1 VRERDAAFEL
11 ALAHELGLPQT
22 VAAVLRNRGIA
33 NVSEA
38 QAFLNPSLG
47 GLHDPFLLPDMLPA
61 VERVELAI
69 ERKEQ
74 VLIHGDYDADGV
86 TSTALLVRALSKL
99 GLDVHYFIPHRFH
112 DHYGVSQRAVAMATQ
127 KKLGLLI
134 SVDCGVSD
142 HEMIAAAR
150 AGGTDVIIIDHH
162 QPMMAAGSAGPVAHV
177 RPSAVS
183 ATPPDSGVGRNDL
196 PEGAL
201 VIDPKRADASYPFRE
216 LSAVGLAYKFI
227 VALSSRRDVPEDFVA
242 RAFLDLVA
250 VGTIADVAPLIDE
263 NRALC
268 AAGLKLLPQTRK
280 AGLRALMNICQVNG
294 NLSAMDVAFRIAP
307 RLNAVGRMG
316 DATEALELLLAD
328 DEEEAL
334 RLALKLEGLNR
345 QRQAEQE
352 RIYQQARR
360 QAEELL
366 ADRDYPVLVLS
377 NPQWHLGIVGIVASK
392 ILEDYN
398 RPAVIISEE
407 DDMCRGSGRSIVGF
421 DMAQAFAACSDLVV
435 RGGGHALAG
444 GLTLTKERIAD
455 VRERLCALAAET
467 LKPTDLLPSLDL
479 DCEVQPEEIAP
490 ELVQALA
497 KLEPYGESNP
507 APVFLTRGLEVVNV
521 RQVGK
526 EGNHLKLTVAYG
538 RRAFDAIGFG
548 MGASTSW
555 IEVGAEVDLAYTPEF
570 NEFNGNV
577 GMQLRLSGV
586 RQAEG

>member
-1 VRERDAAFEL
+1 MRERDAAFEL

-22 VAAVLRNRGIA
+22 VATVLRNRGIA
-33 NVSEA
+33 TVSEA
-38 QAFLNPSLG
+38 QEFLNPSMS
-47 GLHDPFLLPDMLPA
+47 GLHDPFLLPDMLAA
-61 VERVELAI
+61 VQRVELAMQ
-69 ERKEQ
+69 RGEQ

-112 DHYGVSQRAVAMATQ
+112 DHYGVAQRAVSMATK

-142 HEMIAAAR
+142 HEMIAQVR

-162 QPMMAAGSAGPVAHV
+162 QPMMAGDGKLETCP
-177 RPSAVS
+177 
-183 ATPPDSGVGRNDL
+183 TRNDL

-201 VIDPKRADASYPFRE
+201 VIDPKRADGEYPFRE

-227 VALSSRRDVPEDFVA
+227 VALSSRRDVPEEFVA

-250 VGTIADVAPLIDE
+250 VGTIADVAPLVDE
-263 NRALC
+263 NRTLC
-268 AAGLKLLPQTRK
+268 AAGLKLLSQTRK
-280 AGLRALMNICQVNG
+280 AGLRALMDICQVNG
-294 NLSAMDVAFRIAP
+294 NLSAMDIAFRIAP

-316 DATEALELLLAD
+316 DATEALELLLSD
-328 DEEEAL
+328 DPEEAL

-407 DDMCRGSGRSIVGF
+407 DDLCRGSGRSIAGF

-455 VRERLCALAAET
+455 VRERLCVLAAET
-467 LKPTDLLPSLDL
+467 LKPTDLLPCLDL
-479 DCEVQPEEIAP
+479 DCEVQPEEIMP
-490 ELVQALA
+490 ELVEALA

-507 APVFLTRGLEVVNV
+507 APVFLTRALEVLNV

-526 EGNHLKLTVAYG
+526 DGNHLKLTVGHG

-548 MGASTSW
+548 MGQSTSW

-570 NEFNGNV
+570 NEYNGNV

>member
-1 VRERDAAFEL
+1 MRERDAAFEL

-22 VAAVLRNRGIA
+22 VATVLRNRGIA
-33 NVSEA
+33 TVSEA
-38 QAFLNPSLG
+38 QAFLNPSMT
-47 GLHDPFLLPDMLPA
+47 GLHNPFLLPDMLAA
-61 VERVELAI
+61 VQRVELAMQ
-69 ERKEQ
+69 RGEQ

-112 DHYGVSQRAVAMATQ
+112 DHYGVSQRAVAMATR

-142 HEMIAAAR
+142 HEMIAQAR

-162 QPMMAAGSAGPVAHV
+162 QPMMAGDGKLETCPT
-177 RPSAVS
+177 RTPS
-183 ATPPDSGVGRNDL
+183 NDL

-201 VIDPKRADASYPFRE
+201 VIDPKRADGEYPFRE

-227 VALSSRRDVPEDFVA
+227 VALSSRRDVPEEFVA

-250 VGTIADVAPLIDE
+250 VGTIADVAPLVDE

-268 AAGLKLLPQTRK
+268 AAGLKLLSQTRK
-280 AGLRALMNICQVNG
+280 AGLRALMDICQVNG
-294 NLSAMDVAFRIAP
+294 NLSAMDIAFRIAP

-316 DATEALELLLAD
+316 DATEALELLLSD
-328 DEEEAL
+328 DPEEAL

-398 RPAVIISEE
+398 RPAVILSEE
-407 DDMCRGSGRSIVGF
+407 DDMCRGSGRSIAGF
-421 DMAQAFAACSDLVV
+421 DMAQAFAGCSDLVV

-444 GLTLTKERIAD
+444 GLTLTKERISD

-467 LKPTDLLPSLDL
+467 LKPTDLLPCLDL
-479 DCEVQPEEIAP
+479 DCEVQPEEIMP
-490 ELVQALA
+490 ELVEALA
-497 KLEPYGESNP
+497 KLEPYGEGNP
-507 APVFLTRGLEVVNV
+507 APVFLTRALEVLNV

-526 EGNHLKLTVAYG
+526 DGNHLKLTVGHG